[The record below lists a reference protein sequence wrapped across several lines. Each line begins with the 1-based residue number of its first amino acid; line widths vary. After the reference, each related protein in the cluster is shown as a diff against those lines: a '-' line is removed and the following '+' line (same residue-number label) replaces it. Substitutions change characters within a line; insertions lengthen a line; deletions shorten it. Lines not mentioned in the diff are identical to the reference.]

1 MSVADADE
9 EMHEMAD
16 IADALGALASVAAA
30 SREELRG
37 GSPSRPSLALPS
49 APENLIS
56 GQSRQRFIQRPEMQ
70 KWVQCNKCQKW
81 RKVPYTVKDDD
92 LPEDWECKHNTW
104 DMRHASCLSPQ
115 ALSNEEIDHILALQ
129 QREQQHE
136 DQQHEMQHEEPA
148 FEEAEPEYYDGDGAE
163 DDYADG
169 DDDIGDGMDDD
180 VEGGKRMR
188 PKLSNRPK
196 IRRAG
201 SDVLPAGIPSP
212 GRRGGRGGRV
222 NGGRGRGLTP
232 RGGRGGRGGRGASR
246 GGRGIRTTA
255 GAIARSRSGGR
266 TFGRGLRGVS
276 EAAEALLGMFVAG
289 EGDMYDGEVNPMIPD
304 TAEHVVLQRPEFP
317 YPRDTL
323 RPGRVVWAKVEG
335 HDWWPAKIVRRRAV
349 PREVGPPPGGHGSVL
364 LYIPVVFFT
373 NKGIPGEVEER
384 LDTAQG
390 IVAASLRA
398 LSVGEEED
406 DEEAEYAWLPL
417 DCLKPFKVGDIS
429 GNGGESGPIIDPN
442 LRTSIAHAEVAMRQ
456 AERPANAGSM
466 LAPEANGGLLPK
478 LEEAGLDDDL
488 LLADSTKPCQ
498 AEEDFQSDSDGG
510 WGAPAHFPAAVA
522 RGFRGRGGG
531 GRGGRR
537 GRGRGRGGRRGR
549 GRRGIVPRPSDEEDD
564 FLDEAPLEPVV
575 VNPADAFVMG
585 SAGAASVQKNL
596 VEAIYGWRFPL
607 SEQEKTQERERQRQL
622 ELERH
627 RILDRLRKSSAA
639 GLSDADAIADAV
651 AAANAAAAAA
661 AAAGKSAAMIA
672 ATNPVAGI
680 AGLVCVQHVD
690 RMATDE
696 ADAAAALL
704 GFGDEA
710 DNAVGA
716 TTVGGASA
724 LDSAEGGA
732 LAGREPEYL
741 VKWAHRS
748 HIHNEWVKESALM
761 GMARRKLLNF
771 KKRHGDRP
779 YNAVDETWTRPER
792 FVSRR
797 PSPTGPGW
805 EVLVKWSG
813 LGYEQATWEAE
824 GAKQLLQ
831 PEYVAL
837 HTAMWTRCKRALY
850 KASRAAV
857 EAAADA
863 LAAATSTDSCPSAEL
878 TEQPAYVTGARL
890 CTHQLQ
896 AVNWLR
902 RMWVAGK
909 HAVLADD
916 MGLGK
921 TATVATF
928 LQSLIHDFKVTRP
941 MLVITPQA
949 MLDFW
954 EGDWNFWVAGAT
966 AEPYTHGTS
975 ANAIK
980 EASSAPGSS
989 INVVV
994 YTGSATARMLLHEQ
1008 ELWLSPSSL
1017 DRKGS
1022 MGRGRDDCPNKVPKA
1037 DVVIA
1042 GYEHVL
1048 SDLNALKAMPWEVVV
1063 VDMRHRGRGIT
1074 ARNTGAL
1081 SELGGRQHVLLMGS
1095 NPAAAPVE
1103 EIVGFAQLIRPDVQA
1118 YEPEDYLSSE
1128 GATEAARVRLAE
1140 ALESRCAPRFGRELV
1155 RQVTVRREVQ
1165 IPVELSEL
1173 QAACYRT
1180 VLARHF
1186 EVLADPRQ
1194 PRHSGHRAA
1203 MLRHICNDLR
1213 KVCHHPYLLEEF
1225 RTDAAEEALQLG
1237 GQHAAD
1243 SVGAAVAADNGP
1255 GSALNPRVSVTL
1267 TNRSNGA
1274 ASALAPSAEVL
1285 LAASSKLMALDK
1297 LLQELRRRQRNVLV
1311 LSQSV
1316 KVLDVVESY
1325 TQRAFG
1331 RTAAVRI
1338 DSSTPSAVHYANVA
1352 AFNAAADARPI
1363 VPVAA
1368 SPATSSGCAGPVPAA
1383 ASPLSPSATT
1393 ATAALAPFI
1402 VLATSRILGLGAKL
1416 PSIHCVIVFDS
1427 DWHPRLDMQALR
1439 RACCLGGPGQLAVFR
1454 LFARGTVEER
1464 LLQLVDRRRGL
1475 EQAFQPGSGGSAA
1488 TATGRGAGAGASGA
1502 SGGLKALEEIL
1513 KWGTTQLFKPAG
1525 EGADATG
1532 SMGAGTMDAS
1542 LPSTVD
1548 SGAADGSRGVN
1559 GTAASR
1565 GQERAMY
1572 SDEQVREILDLG
1584 YLACCSA
1591 SGTED
1596 AVDAAAAAVAVAAET
1611 EPPDVGAMSAAAGA
1625 SGDGGGVPLG
1635 PGLELV
1641 AVRTWGD
1648 VDKRLEDDLPA
1659 ASDEPDEDLPDDL
1672 EGMAEDDP
1680 HGGVAEAPDGASLGA
1695 YANGLLG
1702 LGRSDSGAG
1711 GGGTG
1716 NALYWSAL
1724 LRDRYEAMR
1733 KEDDAHE
1740 EAHHVGTG
1748 GRRSSVMDMDSRDDG
1763 DDLGDL
1769 AHEDDEADDETY
1781 RPSRGPGSGSYG
1793 LQDSYDDG
1801 PRPSGRGRGRG
1812 RGRGLLA
1819 GGGRGGRGRGGRRRV
1834 DHDLDD
1840 GMVYGPGSGGMP
1852 VSGGTGAGGYLG
1864 DERPF
1869 KKRKRGLGGVSGADE
1884 GGGGGSDAAQA
1895 RVREVLLREVS
1906 RMEAVKKAI
1915 GDPTS
1920 AEYAVAQ
1927 RSYARLKEVAQEL
1940 ELHVDSGA
1948 AISDMACQV
1957 ADILVMMRQEDEAPS
1972 DFQDYTLVAIIAVA
1986 AHLVKVQLGEDY
1998 GLRRLG
2004 ERYGHDLAA
2013 LDQVFWHIL
2022 TRLSYY
2028 RELHVRS
2035 SQLAADGGLSA
2046 EEAAALLSAT
2056 AGGGGTAGTAGAAA
2070 AGDRVGSRG
2079 AEATGPGGMR
2089 QGESAGGGSVVAA
2102 AAPGGNASQAQV
2114 VSEVDSFAMRLQAVL
2129 QSDVSP
2135 VVYAQVSQ
2143 ENIPLGPLATLM
2155 PLLQM
2160 AGVLNDQSMKTL
2172 LKSTRECQEHL
2183 VVLDRSHSIKV
2194 QQIQKEYQDFMEKVR
2209 SKAQGAIDAAN
2220 RDYQHHKANLTQRM
2234 NLYVEYLQ
2242 SQLPLQRLTEMAQQ
2256 LQRTAQQASQQQ
2268 QIAVTTTSTT
2278 AADKSTTTAG
2288 ALGGHLD
2295 TATTLAALAAAMQ
2308 GMAATGGSSAAAM
2321 ASLMALGPLGTLD
2334 TSSAGG
2340 NAGAAAGAATAAAAI
2355 ATATPSATNQSSV
2368 VAGSVDV
2375 AMADAGPAAPATG
2388 ATVGSNSSV
2397 AQQLQN
2403 PTSGGVVQQ
2412 QQQQSHLAPQLQH
2425 QLAPEAVML
2434 AAAAAQPH
2442 HASAQAPGP
2451 HSAQTQQQLQAHAP
2465 SSQPQ
2470 QQPQQQHQQQT
2481 PAQPLLDPRAAAA
2494 LLAAASSPQSEHLL
2508 AALATNR
2515 ISLDQLPEQFRNQL
2529 SALTGGRP
2537 IQAYLEQLAAG
2548 GSTSVVAVAAIA
2560 AAAAAAAASGSAYRA
2575 STPGSGGSGGSA
2587 NASTPTANGQ
2597 HTLPAVSGAAAA
2609 ASPAN
2614 SKAPCPGAAIAGAIP
2629 AGGLQ
2634 AAAAGLPAGATL
2646 LQQQPAARR
2655 SLSGNSASRPPL
2667 PSGGFNSGTTLS
2679 ISSSVAANTVP
2690 LKPAMPAHLQP
2701 APQPTAT
2708 LQDPQLPHGYSQ
2720 VQQNMIGVTHENQ
2733 HHTPANSAV
2742 ATTAVVGGTSYTLH
2756 QQADTVSSY
2765 QQLLAQQHT
2774 AMQRAQG
2781 PPPPGMPNVPR
2792 AASAALAQ
2800 LTAPPTVASFP
2811 ATHPAQEDSNGA
2823 AAAGPEGA
2831 LAAAAGMWQR
2841 PGSMP
2846 RMDSASPPA
2855 SEGARVRAVSSS
2867 GDARGVSPT
2876 VRAPPAAAAA
2886 AITVAQTQQ
2895 LLAAATQQYQGSIAT
2910 ACNTRGLP
2918 AATATSIPEAAAQ
2931 QQLQVQ
2937 PAFAATGGGGHASRA
2952 SSPTGTQVHAASLT
2966 HPPQEQQHGV
2976 MLYGVQTAVAG
2987 GPGPS
2992 GPDTAP
2998 SLPLRI
3004 QHQQQQQQQ
3013 PSNNTQPSAVKA
3025 ALGIAGIGPEVAQGS
3040 PATGVV
3046 AATVS
3051 MMAADA
3057 ISHLGSISQS
3067 DSAGQ
3072 PMLQQQYTGSI
3083 EPTVAGNAAQVQ
3095 PAAMDIRTHSTSDVA
3110 SAAAMK
3116 EASPPPNAAALGAAS
3131 AASLQQLTVSPDLPD
3146 PVAAAGTASAAA
3158 QGQVG
3163 LAVQHH
3169 ADQQANPDPVYPA
3182 ATSMESRPMVAS
3194 EQVLLHQAAETPIT
3208 SVIMDAAAAPVM
3220 HAAHDQASAANQHDP
3235 LEPVIS
3241 AAADQVMS
3249 VDAAHQQNQLLI
3261 QQQHQ
3266 QQVVS
3271 QPHRHSP
3278 SSQQAFSELQQ
3289 QPAVETRALEV
3300 YSAEGAHAPGGG
3312 FKRSL
3317 HEGVSAATLGLE
3329 GVGTASQATLAGSA
3343 SPKGQ
3348 ESTILHTSA
3357 PAMEPVN
3364 HQTAYQ
3370 QQEQETALLAVQTDG
3385 RSPLL
3390 TQHSDAQ
3397 ALPNLAT
3404 AITRL
3409 DPQQQ
3414 HMQHQQYGLQFLQA
3428 TQGHEAKGP
3437 VATAMSPAQQQQQ
3450 QQAPALS
3457 QQQLQGPT
3465 AAAVKPTDAVVA
3477 AAQSQLQQ
3485 LQYQQQYAAQL
3496 AAYAANMQAA
3506 AAMTGA
3512 PGMNSA
3518 QPRVPYGYD
3527 QATYAAVA
3535 AAAAAAAGQGYGT
3548 AGYSGQV
3555 AAHMAAMAAYSG
3567 QAVAAAAAAAGYP
3580 AAYTA
3585 GSDPSALVAAY
3596 QWQQQQQQQA
3606 QAQAQAH
3613 QAVAAVAAQ
3622 GQAGM
3627 ESLYAQHAALY
3638 LQQQPGQ
3645 DAGVVDPSQAGAP
3658 GFVPHAT
3665 S

>member
-1 MSVADADE
+1 
-9 EMHEMAD
+9 
-16 IADALGALASVAAA
+16 
-30 SREELRG
+30 
-37 GSPSRPSLALPS
+37 
-49 APENLIS
+49 
-56 GQSRQRFIQRPEMQ
+56 
-70 KWVQCNKCQKW
+70 
-81 RKVPYTVKDDD
+81 
-92 LPEDWECKHNTW
+92 
-104 DMRHASCLSPQ
+104 
-115 ALSNEEIDHILALQ
+115 
-129 QREQQHE
+129 
-136 DQQHEMQHEEPA
+136 
-148 FEEAEPEYYDGDGAE
+148 
-163 DDYADG
+163 
-169 DDDIGDGMDDD
+169 MDDD

-188 PKLSNRPK
+188 PKFGNRPK

-201 SDVLPAGIPSP
+201 SDVLPAGISSP

-222 NGGRGRGLTP
+222 NGGRGRGLTA
-232 RGGRGGRGGRGASR
+232 RSGRGGRGGRGASR
-246 GGRGIRTTA
+246 GGRGTRTTA
-255 GAIARSRSGGR
+255 GGLARSRSGGR
-266 TFGRGLRGVS
+266 AFGRGLRGVS
-276 EAAEALLGMFVAG
+276 EVAEALLGMLVAG
-289 EGDMYDGEVNPMIPD
+289 EGDIYDSEVNPMMITD
-304 TAEHVVLQRPEFP
+304 TSEHVVLQRPEFP

-349 PREVGPPPGGHGSVL
+349 PREVGPPPGGHSSVL

-398 LSVGEEED
+398 LGVGEEDE

-429 GNGGESGPIIDPN
+429 GNGGELGPIIDPN
-442 LRTSIAHAEVAMRQ
+442 LRTSISHAEAAMRQ
-456 AERPANAGSM
+456 TERPANAGSL
-466 LAPEANGGLLPK
+466 LAPEVNGGVVPK
-478 LEEAGLDDDL
+478 LEAAGMDDDL
-488 LLADSTKPCQ
+488 LLADGSKPGQ

-564 FLDEAPLEPVV
+564 FLDEVPLEAVV
-575 VNPADAFVMG
+575 VNPAEAFVVG
-585 SAGAASVQKNL
+585 SAAAAPVQKNM

-607 SEQEKTQERERQRQL
+607 SEQEKAQERERRRQL

-627 RILDRLRKSSAA
+627 RILDRLRKRSAA
-639 GLSDADAIADAV
+639 GLPNAEAIADAV
-651 AAANAAAAAA
+651 AAANAAAVVAAA
-661 AAAGKSAAMIA
+661 ASKCASMTA
-672 ATNPVAGI
+672 ATNGVAGI
-680 AGLVCVQHVD
+680 DGGSGGQHAD

-710 DNAVGA
+710 DNPAGA
-716 TTVGGASA
+716 ATVGG
-724 LDSAEGGA
+724 GGA
-732 LAGREPEYL
+732 LDTADGGVLTGASREPEYL

-748 HIHNEWVKESALM
+748 HIHNEWVKESVLM

-779 YNAVDETWTRPER
+779 CNSVDETWTRPER

-797 PSPTGPGW
+797 PSPSGPGW

-837 HTAMWTRCKRALY
+837 HTAMWARCKRALF
-850 KASRAAV
+850 KASRAAA
-857 EAAADA
+857 EAAAEA
-863 LAAATSTDSCPSAEL
+863 LAAATSTGSRPLPEL
-878 TEQPAYVTGARL
+878 TEQPAYVTGATLR
-890 CTHQLQ
+890 THQLQ

-902 RMWVAGK
+902 RMWTTGK

-928 LQSLIHDFKVTRP
+928 LQSLIHDFKVTGP
-941 MLVITPQA
+941 LLVITPQA

-966 AEPYTHGTS
+966 AEQYAHGTS
-975 ANAIK
+975 ANATK
-980 EASSAPGSS
+980 EVSSAPGSS

-994 YTGSATARMLLHEQ
+994 YTGSAAARMLLHEQ

-1022 MGRGRDDCPNKVPKA
+1022 IGRGRDDCPNKVPKA

-1048 SDLNALKAMPWEVVV
+1048 TDLNALKAMPWEVVV
-1063 VDMRHRGRGIT
+1063 VDMRQRGRGIT
-1074 ARNTGAL
+1074 ARNTGAF
-1081 SELGGRQHVLLMGS
+1081 SELGGRQHILLMGS

-1103 EIVGFAQLIRPDVQA
+1103 EILGFAQLICPDVQA

-1140 ALESRCAPRFGRELV
+1140 ALESRCAPRFGREFV
-1155 RQVTVRREVQ
+1155 RQVTVQREVQ

-1173 QAACYRT
+1173 QVECYRT

-1186 EVLADPRQ
+1186 EVLTDPRP

-1213 KVCHHPYLLEEF
+1213 KVCHHPFLLEEF
-1225 RTDAAEEALQLG
+1225 RTEAAEEALQLSG
-1237 GQHAAD
+1237 GQHVAD
-1243 SVGAAVAADNGP
+1243 EGGPAGPADTGP
-1255 GSALNPRVSVTL
+1255 GSTPNPRVGL
-1267 TNRSNGA
+1267 AITNRSSVT
-1274 ASALAPSAEVL
+1274 ASASMPSTEVL
-1285 LAASSKLMALDK
+1285 LSASSKLVALDK
-1297 LLQELRRRQRNVLV
+1297 LLQELHRRRRNVLV
-1311 LSQSV
+1311 LSQST
-1316 KVLDVVESY
+1316 KVLDVLESY

-1331 RTAAVRI
+1331 SAAAVRI
-1338 DSSTPSAVHYANVA
+1338 DSCTPSAVQHANVA
-1352 AFNAAADARPI
+1352 AFNAAAEAGAAM
-1363 VPVAA
+1363 PVDA
-1368 SPATSSGCAGPVPAA
+1368 SPLASSGCAGPASAATSPFSPSETTGSA
-1383 ASPLSPSATT
+1383 AST
-1393 ATAALAPFI
+1393 PFI

-1416 PSIHCVIVFDS
+1416 PSIRYVIVFDS

-1439 RACCLGGPGQLAVFR
+1439 RACCLGEPAQLGVFR
-1454 LFARGTVEER
+1454 LYARGTVEER

-1475 EQAFQPGSGGSAA
+1475 EQAFQPGSGASAT
-1488 TATGRGAGAGASGA
+1488 TAAGRGAGAGASGA
-1502 SGGLKALEEIL
+1502 SVGLKALEEIL
-1513 KWGTTQLFKPAG
+1513 KWGTAQLFKQAG

-1532 SMGAGTMDAS
+1532 LMGPGATDAS
-1542 LPSTVD
+1542 APSNVD
-1548 SGAADGSRGVN
+1548 SARADGGGVVHAAATSR
-1559 GTAASR
+1559 R
-1565 GQERAMY
+1565 QERAVY
-1572 SDEQVREILDLG
+1572 SDEQVQDILDLG
-1584 YLACCSA
+1584 YSACCSS
-1591 SGTED
+1591 SGTDAD
-1596 AVDAAAAAVAVAAET
+1596 AVDASAAAAAMVAEA

-1625 SGDGGGVPLG
+1625 GGDGGGSPLG

-1641 AVRTWGD
+1641 TVRTWGD

-1680 HGGVAEAPDGASLGA
+1680 HGGIADAPEGA
-1695 YANGLLG
+1695 YTNGLLG
-1702 LGRSDSGAG
+1702 LGRSDGGAG
-1711 GGGTG
+1711 AGVGVGGTG

-1781 RPSRGPGSGSYG
+1781 RPGRGPGSGSYG

-1834 DHDLDD
+1834 DQDLDD
-1840 GMVYGPGSGGMP
+1840 GMGYGMGSGGMP
-1852 VSGGTGAGGYLG
+1852 GSGGNGPGGYLG

-1869 KKRKRGLGGVSGADE
+1869 KRRKRGLGGVSGVDE
-1884 GGGGGSDAAQA
+1884 GGAGGSDGAQA

-1915 GDPTS
+1915 SDPTS

-2056 AGGGGTAGTAGAAA
+2056 AGGGGTGGMAAVAG
-2070 AGDRVGSRG
+2070 AGDRVGIKG
-2079 AEATGPGGMR
+2079 AEATGQTGGMR
-2089 QGESAGGGSVVAA
+2089 QGESAGGGSGAVAV
-2102 AAPGGNASQAQV
+2102 APGGTGLQAQV

-2256 LQRTAQQASQQQ
+2256 LQRTAQQAQQASQQ
-2268 QIAVTTTSTT
+2268 QIAATAASTSASDKATT
-2278 AADKSTTTAG
+2278 AAG

-2295 TATTLAALAAAMQ
+2295 TTTTLAALAAAMQ
-2308 GMAATGGSSAAAM
+2308 GIAATGGGSAAAM
-2321 ASLMALGPLGTLD
+2321 AGLMALSPLGTLD

-2340 NAGAAAGAATAAAAI
+2340 NAGAPASAATAAAV
-2355 ATATPSATNQSSV
+2355 TVTPSSTNQPSV
-2368 VAGSVDV
+2368 AAGSVDV
-2375 AMADAGPAAPATG
+2375 AMADANPPAPTTG
-2388 ATVGSNSSV
+2388 VTTGSTASV
-2397 AQQLQN
+2397 AQQSQN
-2403 PTSGGVVQQ
+2403 PTPGGVVHQQLHQQQLLHLGPQQ
-2412 QQQQSHLAPQLQH
+2412 QQQLV
-2425 QLAPEAVML
+2425 PEAVVL
-2434 AAAAAQPH
+2434 ATAAAQPH
-2442 HASAQAPGP
+2442 HSSAQVAAP
-2451 HSAQTQQQLQAHAP
+2451 HSPQTQQQLQAHAP
-2465 SSQPQ
+2465 SSQLQ
-2470 QQPQQQHQQQT
+2470 QQPQQQQHQQQAQ
-2481 PAQPLLDPRAAAA
+2481 AQPLLDPRAAAA

-2515 ISLDQLPEQFRNQL
+2515 ITLDQLPEQFRNQL
-2529 SALTGGRP
+2529 STLTGGRP
-2537 IQAYLEQLAAG
+2537 IPAYLEQLAAG
-2548 GSTSVVAVAAIA
+2548 GSNSVVAVAAIA
-2560 AAAAAAAASGSAYRA
+2560 AAAAAAAASGSGYRA
-2575 STPGSGGSGGSA
+2575 STPGSSGGGSA
-2587 NASTPTANGQ
+2587 AAPTATTNGQ
-2597 HTLPAVSGAAAA
+2597 HTVPAVSGAAAA
-2609 ASPAN
+2609 GLPVS
-2614 SKAPCPGAAIAGAIP
+2614 SKALCPGTATTGIP

-2634 AAAAGLPAGATL
+2634 VAAAAGLPAGATL

-2667 PSGGFNSGTTLS
+2667 PAGGFHSGATLPVG
-2679 ISSSVAANTVP
+2679 SSVATNTVP
-2690 LKPAMPAHLQP
+2690 LKPAVPAHLQP
-2701 APQPTAT
+2701 ASQPTAT
-2708 LQDPQLPHGYSQ
+2708 PQDPQVPHGYSQ
-2720 VQQNMIGVTHENQ
+2720 AQQNMIGVTHEHH
-2733 HHTPANSAV
+2733 HHTSINPSMNPAAI
-2742 ATTAVVGGTSYTLH
+2742 ATTAVAGGTSPAYALH
-2756 QQADTVSSY
+2756 QQTDTVSSY
-2765 QQLLAQQHT
+2765 QHLLAQQHT

-2792 AASAALAQ
+2792 AAPVAVAQ
-2800 LTAPPTVASFP
+2800 PTAPPTVASSP
-2811 ATHPAQEDSNGA
+2811 AAHSAQEDSNGTA
-2823 AAAGPEGA
+2823 TAGPEGA

-2846 RMDSASPPA
+2846 RMDSAPQPT
-2855 SEGARVRAVSSS
+2855 SEGARVRAVSSG

-2876 VRAPPAAAAA
+2876 VRAHPAAG
-2886 AITVAQTQQ
+2886 ITVAQAQQ
-2895 LLAAATQQYQGSIAT
+2895 LLVTATQQYQ

-2918 AATATSIPEAAAQ
+2918 AAAAAASTNEVGLQ
-2931 QQLQVQ
+2931 QQQMQQLQ
-2937 PAFAATGGGGHASRA
+2937 PSFTATGGAGHASRA
-2952 SSPTGTQVHAASLT
+2952 SSPTVTQVYAASPT
-2966 HPPQEQQHGV
+2966 HPPQQQLGV
-2976 MLYGVQTAVAG
+2976 MLYGGQTAVAC
-2987 GPGPS
+2987 GPVPN
-2992 GPDTAP
+2992 GPD
-2998 SLPLRI
+2998 SLASLALRI
-3004 QHQQQQQQQ
+3004 QQQQQ
-3013 PSNNTQPSAVKA
+3013 PSNNPQSSGGKA
-3025 ALGIAGIGPEVAQGS
+3025 APGIAPEVGQAA
-3040 PATGVV
+3040 PATGI
-3046 AATVS
+3046 AATTMS
-3051 MMAADA
+3051 MMTTDA
-3057 ISHLGSISQS
+3057 VAHSESITPP
-3067 DSAGQ
+3067 DTAGQ
-3072 PMLQQQYTGSI
+3072 PMLQQQYTGI
-3083 EPTVAGNAAQVQ
+3083 IAPMVTGNTAQTQ
-3095 PAAMDIRTHSTSDVA
+3095 PASPDSRTYPA
-3110 SAAAMK
+3110 LK
-3116 EASPPPNAAALGAAS
+3116 EASPPLPAAALGT
-3131 AASLQQLTVSPDLPD
+3131 ASLASSPVLPD
-3146 PVAAAGTASAAA
+3146 QVAAARTAAA

-3163 LAVQHH
+3163 LAAQHH
-3169 ADQQANPDPVYPA
+3169 VDRQSDMDTPA
-3182 ATSMESRPMVAS
+3182 YTTVAPMESRLMSAS
-3194 EQVLLHQAAETPIT
+3194 EQGLVNQAAETPVT
-3208 SVIMDAAAAPVM
+3208 SVILDAAAAAPVVQ
-3220 HAAHDQASAANQHDP
+3220 AAQDQALAARQQSS
-3235 LEPVIS
+3235 LEPTS
-3241 AAADQVMS
+3241 SPAADQVVC
-3249 VDAAHQQNQLLI
+3249 VDSAHHQHQLLI
-3261 QQQHQ
+3261 QRQHQ
-3266 QQVVS
+3266 LQGAS
-3271 QPHRHSP
+3271 QPHRHASP
-3278 SSQQAFSELQQ
+3278 SYQQAFLEPQL
-3289 QPAVETRALEV
+3289 QPAVNPQALEIC
-3300 YSAEGAHAPGGG
+3300 SGEDANAPGGG
-3312 FKRSL
+3312 FKRTSHGGL
-3317 HEGVSAATLGLE
+3317 SAATLVHDS
-3329 GVGTASQATLAGSA
+3329 VGAASQATMAGSA
-3343 SPKGQ
+3343 SLQGQ
-3348 ESTILHTSA
+3348 ESATLHTSA
-3357 PAMEPVN
+3357 AAMMESVN
-3364 HQTAYQ
+3364 HQIGYK
-3370 QQEQETALLAVQTDG
+3370 QQEQQSQETAILTVQAEG
-3385 RSPLL
+3385 HSPLL
-3390 TQHSDAQ
+3390 VQQNDAQ
-3397 ALPNLAT
+3397 ALPNVGT
-3404 AITRL
+3404 AITHL
-3409 DPQQQ
+3409 DAQQQ
-3414 HMQHQQYGLQFLQA
+3414 HVQHPQYDQQYLQA
-3428 TQGHEAKGP
+3428 AQGHQANGP
-3437 VATAMSPAQQQQQ
+3437 AVTTTSSAQQQQ
-3450 QQAPALS
+3450 QQAPALP
-3457 QQQLQGPT
+3457 QQQVQGAT
-3465 AAAVKPTDAVVA
+3465 SATVKPTDVAVA

-3485 LQYQQQYAAQL
+3485 LQYQQQQYAAQL
-3496 AAYAANMQAA
+3496 AAYAAANMQAA
-3506 AAMTGA
+3506 IAGA
-3512 PGMNSA
+3512 PGINSA

-3548 AGYSGQV
+3548 AGYGGQV

-3585 GSDPSALVAAY
+3585 GSDPAALVAAY

-3613 QAVAAVAAQ
+3613 QAVAAVTAQ

-3627 ESLYAQHAALY
+3627 ESIYAQHAALY
-3638 LQQQPGQ
+3638 QQLQQHQQPGQ
-3645 DAGVVDPSQAGAP
+3645 ESGAVDASQAGAP
-3658 GFVPHAT
+3658 GLVPHAT

>member
-1 MSVADADE
+1 MSVADDE

-16 IADALGALASVAAA
+16 VADALGALASVAAA

-37 GSPSRPSLALPS
+37 VSPSRPTLGLTSG
-49 APENLIS
+49 PENLVS

-81 RKVPYTVKDDD
+81 RKVPYNVKDDD

-136 DQQHEMQHEEPA
+136 DQQHEMQHEEPS
-148 FEEAEPEYYDGDGAE
+148 FEEAEPEYYDGDGGE
-163 DDYADG
+163 DDYAD

-180 VEGGKRMR
+180 VDGSKRMR
-188 PKLSNRPK
+188 PKFGNRPK

-232 RGGRGGRGGRGASR
+232 RSGRGGRGGRGASR
-246 GGRGIRTTA
+246 GGRGTRTTA
-255 GAIARSRSGGR
+255 SGLARSRSGGR
-266 TFGRGLRGVS
+266 AFGRGLRGVS

-289 EGDMYDGEVNPMIPD
+289 EGDIYDSEVNPMMITD
-304 TAEHVVLQRPEFP
+304 TSEHVVLQRPEFP
-317 YPRDTL
+317 YPRDML

-398 LSVGEEED
+398 LGVGEEEE

-417 DCLKPFKVGDIS
+417 DCLKPFQVGDIS
-429 GNGGESGPIIDPN
+429 GNGGELGPIIDPN
-442 LRTSIAHAEVAMRQ
+442 LRTSISHAEAAMRQ
-456 AERPANAGSM
+456 TERPANAGSL
-466 LAPEANGGLLPK
+466 LAPEVNGGVASK
-478 LEEAGLDDDL
+478 LEGAGMDNDM
-488 LLADSTKPCQ
+488 LLADGSKLGQ
-498 AEEDFQSDSDGG
+498 VEEDFQSDSDGG

-564 FLDEAPLEPVV
+564 FLDEAPLEAVV
-575 VNPADAFVMG
+575 VNPADAFVVG
-585 SAGAASVQKNL
+585 SAAAAPVHKNL

-607 SEQEKTQERERQRQL
+607 SEQEKAQERERQRQL

-627 RILDRLRKSSAA
+627 RILDRLRKRSAG
-639 GLSDADAIADAV
+639 GLSDAEAIADAV
-651 AAANAAAAAA
+651 AAANAAAVVAAA
-661 AAAGKSAAMIA
+661 ASKCASMTA
-672 ATNPVAGI
+672 ATNAVAGI
-680 AGLVCVQHVD
+680 AGGGGGQHAD

-710 DNAVGA
+710 DNPAGA
-716 TTVGGASA
+716 TVIGGIGA
-724 LDSAEGGA
+724 LDSADGGVLTGA
-732 LAGREPEYL
+732 NREPEYL

-748 HIHNEWVKESALM
+748 HIHNEWVKESVLM
-761 GMARRKLLNF
+761 GIARRKLLNF

-779 YNAVDETWTRPER
+779 CNSVDETWTRPER

-837 HTAMWTRCKRALY
+837 HTAMWARCKRALY
-850 KASRAAV
+850 KASRAAA
-857 EAAADA
+857 EAAAEA
-863 LAAATSTDSCPSAEL
+863 LAAATSTGSRPLPEL
-878 TEQPAYVTGARL
+878 TEQPAYVTGAILR
-890 CTHQLQ
+890 THQLQ

-902 RMWVAGK
+902 RMWTAGK

-928 LQSLIHDFKVTRP
+928 LQSLIHDFKVTGP
-941 MLVITPQA
+941 LLVIAPQA

-966 AEPYTHGTS
+966 AEQYAHGTS
-975 ANAIK
+975 ANATK
-980 EASSAPGSS
+980 EVSLAPGSS
-989 INVVV
+989 INVVI
-994 YTGSATARMLLHEQ
+994 YTGSAAARMLLHEQ

-1022 MGRGRDDCPNKVPKA
+1022 MGRSRDDCPNKVPKA

-1048 SDLNALKAMPWEVVV
+1048 TDLNALKAMPWEVVI
-1063 VDMRHRGRGIT
+1063 VDMRQRGRGIT
-1074 ARNTGAL
+1074 ARNTGAF
-1081 SELGGRQHVLLMGS
+1081 SELGGRQHILLMGS

-1103 EIVGFAQLIRPDVQA
+1103 EILGFAQLIRPDVQA
-1118 YEPEDYLSSE
+1118 CEPEDYLSGE

-1140 ALESRCAPRFGRELV
+1140 ALESRCAPRFGRKFA
-1155 RQVTVRREVQ
+1155 RQVTVQREVQ

-1173 QAACYRT
+1173 QVECYRT

-1186 EVLADPRQ
+1186 EVLTDPRP

-1225 RTDAAEEALQLG
+1225 RTEAAEEALQLG

-1243 SVGAAVAADNGP
+1243 EGGSAVAADTGP
-1255 GSALNPRVSVTL
+1255 SSTINPRVGLTP
-1267 TNRSNGA
+1267 TNRSSGTTS
-1274 ASALAPSAEVL
+1274 ASTPSTEVL
-1285 LAASSKLMALDK
+1285 LAASSKLVALDK
-1297 LLQELRRRQRNVLV
+1297 LLQELHRRRRNVLV
-1311 LSQSV
+1311 LSQST
-1316 KVLDVVESY
+1316 KVLDVLESY

-1331 RTAAVRI
+1331 STAAVRI
-1338 DSSTPSAVHYANVA
+1338 DSCTPSAVQHANVA
-1352 AFNAAADARPI
+1352 AFNAAAEAGSAMPAD
-1363 VPVAA
+1363 A
-1368 SPATSSGCAGPVPAA
+1368 SPLASSGCAGPAPAE
-1383 ASPLSPSATT
+1383 ASPSSPSATT
-1393 ATAALAPFI
+1393 ASAVLAPFI

-1416 PSIHCVIVFDS
+1416 PSIRCVIVFDS

-1439 RACCLGGPGQLAVFR
+1439 RACCLGEPAQLGVFR
-1454 LFARGTVEER
+1454 LYARGTVEER

-1488 TATGRGAGAGASGA
+1488 TAAGRAAGASA
-1502 SGGLKALEEIL
+1502 SGSSVGLKALEEIL
-1513 KWGTTQLFKPAG
+1513 KWGTAQLFKQSG

-1532 SMGAGTMDAS
+1532 LMGSGGADAS
-1542 LPSTVD
+1542 APSNVD
-1548 SGAADGSRGVN
+1548 SARTDGSGVVH
-1559 GTAASR
+1559 AAATSR
-1565 GQERAMY
+1565 RQERATY
-1572 SDEQVREILDLG
+1572 SDEQVQEILDLG
-1584 YLACCSA
+1584 YSACCNTSA
-1591 SGTED
+1591 TDAD
-1596 AVDAAAAAVAVAAET
+1596 AVDAAGAAMVAEA
-1611 EPPDVGAMSAAAGA
+1611 EPPDVGLMSAAAVAG
-1625 SGDGGGVPLG
+1625 GDGGGVPLG

-1641 AVRTWGD
+1641 TVRTWGD

-1680 HGGVAEAPDGASLGA
+1680 HGGIADAPDGANLGA
-1695 YANGLLG
+1695 YANGLMG
-1702 LGRSDSGAG
+1702 LGRSDSGTGAG
-1711 GGGTG
+1711 VGSGGTG

-1724 LRDRYEAMR
+1724 LRDCYEAMR

-1748 GRRSSVMDMDSRDDG
+1748 GRRSSVVDVDSRDDG

-1769 AHEDDEADDETY
+1769 AQEDDEADDETY
-1781 RPSRGPGSGSYG
+1781 RPGRGPGSGSYG

-1834 DHDLDD
+1834 DQDLDD
-1840 GMVYGPGSGGMP
+1840 GMGYGIGSGGMP
-1852 VSGGTGAGGYLG
+1852 GSGGNGPVGYLG

-1869 KKRKRGLGGVSGADE
+1869 KRRKRGLGGVSGADE
-1884 GGGGGSDAAQA
+1884 GGAGGSDGVQA

-1906 RMEAVKKAI
+1906 RMEAVKKSI
-1915 GDPTS
+1915 SDLSS

-2056 AGGGGTAGTAGAAA
+2056 AGGGGTGSMAAVAG
-2070 AGDRVGSRG
+2070 AGDRIGSRG
-2079 AEATGPGGMR
+2079 AEATGPTGSMR
-2089 QGESAGGGSVVAA
+2089 QGEPAGGGATA
-2102 AAPGGNASQAQV
+2102 AAPVGTGSQAQV

-2256 LQRTAQQASQQQ
+2256 LQRTAQQAQQASQQ
-2268 QIAVTTTSTT
+2268 QIAATAASTSSSDKATT
-2278 AADKSTTTAG
+2278 ASGTLAG
-2288 ALGGHLD
+2288 QLD

-2308 GMAATGGSSAAAM
+2308 GIAATGGGSAAAM
-2321 ASLMALGPLGTLD
+2321 AGLMALSPLGTLD

-2340 NAGAAAGAATAAAAI
+2340 NAGASAIAATAAAVTAT
-2355 ATATPSATNQSSV
+2355 ATATPSSTNQPSV
-2368 VAGSVDV
+2368 MAGSVDV
-2375 AMADAGPAAPATG
+2375 AMADAAPPAPAAGVTTG
-2388 ATVGSNSSV
+2388 STASV

-2403 PTSGGVVQQ
+2403 PTPTPGGLMHQQQLSHLGPQQ
-2412 QQQQSHLAPQLQH
+2412 QQQLV
-2425 QLAPEAVML
+2425 PEAVVL
-2434 AAAAAQPH
+2434 ATAAAQPH
-2442 HASAQAPGP
+2442 HASAQVAAPYSP
-2451 HSAQTQQQLQAHAP
+2451 QTQQHLQAHAP

-2470 QQPQQQHQQQT
+2470 QQPQQQHQQQ
-2481 PAQPLLDPRAAAA
+2481 AQAQSLLDPRAAAA

-2515 ISLDQLPEQFRNQL
+2515 ISLDQLPEQLRNQL
-2529 SALTGGRP
+2529 STLTGGRP

-2548 GSTSVVAVAAIA
+2548 GSNSVVAVAAIA
-2560 AAAAAAAASGSAYRA
+2560 AAAAAAAASGSGYRA
-2575 STPGSGGSGGSA
+2575 STPGSSGGGSA
-2587 NASTPTANGQ
+2587 ATTTTNGQ
-2597 HTLPAVSGAAAA
+2597 HIVPAVSGSAAAVLPV
-2609 ASPAN
+2609 S
-2614 SKAPCPGAAIAGAIP
+2614 SKALCPGAVTAIP
-2629 AGGLQ
+2629 AGALQ
-2634 AAAAGLPAGATL
+2634 VAAAGLPAGATL

-2667 PSGGFNSGTTLS
+2667 PAGGFHSGTMVSVT
-2679 ISSSVAANTVP
+2679 SSVATNTVP
-2690 LKPAMPAHLQP
+2690 LKPAV
-2701 APQPTAT
+2701 QPTAT
-2708 LQDPQLPHGYSQ
+2708 PQDPQVPHGYSQ
-2720 VQQNMIGVTHENQ
+2720 AQQNMIGVTQEHH
-2733 HHTPANSAV
+2733 HHTSINPPINPAI
-2742 ATTAVVGGTSYTLH
+2742 ATTAVVGGTSYALH

-2765 QQLLAQQHT
+2765 QHLLAQQHT

-2792 AASAALAQ
+2792 AAPAAVAQ
-2800 LTAPPTVASFP
+2800 PPAPPTVASSP
-2811 ATHPAQEDSNGA
+2811 AAHSAQEDSNGTA
-2823 AAAGPEGA
+2823 TAGPEGA
-2831 LAAAAGMWQR
+2831 LAAAAGMWQH

-2855 SEGARVRAVSSS
+2855 SEGARVRAVSSG

-2876 VRAPPAAAAA
+2876 VRAHSAAGT
-2886 AITVAQTQQ
+2886 TVAQAQQ
-2895 LLAAATQQYQGSIAT
+2895 LLVPATQQYQ

-2918 AATATSIPEAAAQ
+2918 AAAAAAAAAAASTHEAVPQ
-2931 QQLQVQ
+2931 QQLQPSV
-2937 PAFAATGGGGHASRA
+2937 AATGGAGHASRA
-2952 SSPTGTQVHAASLT
+2952 SSPSVTQVYAGSPT
-2966 HPPQEQQHGV
+2966 HPPQQQLGV
-2976 MLYGVQTAVAG
+2976 MLYGGQTVVAC
-2987 GPGPS
+2987 
-2992 GPDTAP
+2992 
-2998 SLPLRI
+2998 SLVPNGSDSLATLALRI
-3004 QHQQQQQQQ
+3004 QQQQQQQ
-3013 PSNNTQPSAVKA
+3013 QSSNNPQPSAGKA
-3025 ALGIAGIGPEVAQGS
+3025 EQGISGIAPEVGQAA
-3040 PATGVV
+3040 PTTG
-3046 AATVS
+3046 AAVTTVS
-3051 MMAADA
+3051 MMGTDA
-3057 ISHLGSISQS
+3057 LTHLGSITHP
-3067 DSAGQ
+3067 DAAGL
-3072 PMLQQQYTGSI
+3072 PMLQKQYTDMI
-3083 EPTVAGNAAQVQ
+3083 APPVVTGNGAQTQ
-3095 PAAMDIRTHSTSDVA
+3095 PVLTDSRTYPSLNSA

-3116 EASPPPNAAALGAAS
+3116 EASPPLPAAVLGAAS
-3131 AASLQQLTVSPDLPD
+3131 LASSPDLPD
-3146 PVAAAGTASAAA
+3146 PVAAARTAAA

-3163 LAVQHH
+3163 LAAQPH
-3169 ADQQANPDPVYPA
+3169 ADRQSDMDPSAYTAV
-3182 ATSMESRPMVAS
+3182 TSMESRLMTAS
-3194 EQVLLHQAAETPIT
+3194 EQVLAHQAAETPVT
-3208 SVIMDAAAAPVM
+3208 SVIVDAAAAAPVEQ
-3220 HAAHDQASAANQHDP
+3220 APQDQALAARQQNSLGP
-3235 LEPVIS
+3235 TSSPS
-3241 AAADQVMS
+3241 ADQLVS
-3249 VDAAHQQNQLLI
+3249 VDSAHHHHH
-3261 QQQHQ
+3261 QHQ
-3266 QQVVS
+3266 LVIQRQHQLQGAA
-3271 QPHRHSP
+3271 QPHRHASP
-3278 SSQQAFSELQQ
+3278 SYQQPFLEPQQ
-3289 QPAVETRALEV
+3289 QPAVDPQALEV
-3300 YSAEGAHAPGGG
+3300 CSVEGANAPGGG
-3312 FKRSL
+3312 WHRTSHVGL
-3317 HEGVSAATLGLE
+3317 SAASLMHD
-3329 GVGTASQATLAGSA
+3329 GVGAASQATLAGPA
-3343 SPKGQ
+3343 SPPGQ
-3348 ESTILHTSA
+3348 ESAPLHTGA
-3357 PAMEPVN
+3357 ATMESVN
-3364 HQTAYQ
+3364 HQAAYK
-3370 QQEQETALLAVQTDG
+3370 QQEQQAQETAILTVQAEAH
-3385 RSPLL
+3385 SPLL
-3390 TQHSDAQ
+3390 VHQSDAQ
-3397 ALPNLAT
+3397 ALPNVGT
-3404 AITRL
+3404 AITHL
-3409 DPQQQ
+3409 DAQQQ
-3414 HMQHQQYGLQFLQA
+3414 HVQYQQCEQQYLQA
-3428 TQGHEAKGP
+3428 AQGHQAN
-3437 VATAMSPAQQQQQ
+3437 SPAVTTMNSSQQ
-3450 QQAPALS
+3450 QQAPALP
-3457 QQQLQGPT
+3457 QQQVQGAT
-3465 AAAVKPTDAVVA
+3465 SAAVKPTDVAVA

-3485 LQYQQQYAAQL
+3485 LQYQQHQYAAQL
-3496 AAYAANMQAA
+3496 AAYAAANMQAA
-3506 AAMTGA
+3506 IAGA
-3512 PGMNSA
+3512 PGINSA

-3548 AGYSGQV
+3548 AGYGGQM

-3585 GSDPSALVAAY
+3585 GSDPATLVAAY
-3596 QWQQQQQQQA
+3596 QWQQQQQQA
-3606 QAQAQAH
+3606 QAQAQVH
-3613 QAVAAVAAQ
+3613 QAVAAVTAQ

-3638 LQQQPGQ
+3638 QQLQQHQQPGQ
-3645 DAGVVDPSQAGAP
+3645 ESGAVDASQAGAP
-3658 GFVPHAT
+3658 GLVPHAT